1 VADMFPH
8 PSTANTV
15 RSGFTVFVYLGAML
29 MSEQAG
35 WIENDGRTTTF
46 TFQTLKKFSKLKKN

>member
-1 VADMFPH
+1 MYLH

-29 MSEQAG
+29 MSELAG